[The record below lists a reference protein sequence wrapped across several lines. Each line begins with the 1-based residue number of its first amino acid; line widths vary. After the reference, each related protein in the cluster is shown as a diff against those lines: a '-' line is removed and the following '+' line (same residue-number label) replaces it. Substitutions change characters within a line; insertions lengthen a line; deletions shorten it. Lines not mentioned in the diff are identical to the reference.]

1 MLKNGITHEN
11 LGFDVTELS
20 LEKLKQANEI
30 YICPS
35 FLCNLNCPHCTLK
48 NLPTCM
54 ELEKIE
60 QTLDYIIQNS
70 GDNVLFDLFGGEP
83 LLLQDYVLER
93 IHKKIKQKKYVI
105 STNLLLFRPALLP
118 LFKEAKQINV
128 SWNPLRFNEEQ
139 FKIWETKTQVLRT
152 AKVKINLMITL
163 TKDLIQNYMPQQ
175 FLDFIKDFKAYSLDL
190 DYVIGEEYTEERLDS
205 IDNWL
210 CELYKIWNIP
220 TIFDIA
226 DSIKKS
232 ILSKQKYRDCSNH
245 YTILPS
251 GKIHPGCAYF
261 ETDVDKTKCLCCE
274 LYQWCNGACRLQTS
288 CTFPKKLFYLIKKE
302 IECEMV

>member
-11 LGFDVTELS
+11 QGFDIKELP

-83 LLLQDYVLER
+83 LLLQDFVLER
-93 IHKKIKQKKYVI
+93 IHKKIKQKKYII
-105 STNLLLFRPALLP
+105 STNLLLFRPTLLP
-118 LFKEAKQINV
+118 LFKEAELINV
-128 SWNPLRFNEEQ
+128 SWNPLRFNKEQ

-163 TKDLIQNYMPQQ
+163 TKDLLENYTPQQ
-175 FLDFIKDFKAYSLDL
+175 FLNFIKNYNAYSLDL
-190 DYVIGEEYTEERLDS
+190 EYMIGEEYIKERLDS

-210 CELYKIWNIP
+210 CELYKIWNIKTHFCLP
-220 TIFDIA
+220 ER
-226 DSIKKS
+226 IKFSLEHNIKF
-232 ILSKQKYRDCSNH
+232 RDCSNH

-251 GKIHPGCAYF
+251 GKIHYGCPYY
-261 ETDVDKTKCLCCE
+261 ETDVVKTKCLSCD
-274 LYQWCNGACRLQTS
+274 LYQWCNGACRLQTE
-288 CTFPKKLFYLIKKE
+288 CIMPKKLFQIIKME
-302 IECEMV
+302 L